1 MRPIVLPEENN
12 YEAQMRDLVLPELAA
27 AAREVPCTGE
37 GGAALNVRLYAPKDA
52 ARSIVLCHGFTE
64 SEEKLRELS
73 WLFLK
78 QGYAVLAYDH
88 RGHGRSARAV
98 QDPSVVHVEAFED
111 YVRDLKYVVEAARPL
126 LPEGQPA
133 LFGHSMGGG
142 VAARALEL
150 YPDLFRRCV
159 LHAPMLRINTHGV
172 PEPVAKAIARFF
184 IAIGKGDSRFFA
196 QRPYDPQERFAD
208 GCCTSPARFAWYA
221 DRRREEPCLRTNAAS
236 YRWILESLQNC
247 DAVLKPEN
255 LRRVRTPTLVI
266 RAELDA
272 LVRPEGQDAFLRGVP
287 CAQLYTVPNVKHEI
301 YRSTNE
307 QLLPYLAEIFRFLEK
322 E

>member
-1 MRPIVLPEENN
+1 MSEHRKIVIIGAGHVGSHIAQALCWRWCAQEIVLVDKDSGKAA
-12 YEAQMRDLVLPELAA
+12 AQAMDVADSLSFPAADTTVRAGGYGDCADADLV
-27 AAREVPCTGE
+27 
-37 GGAALNVRLYAPKDA
+37 
-52 ARSIVLCHGFTE
+52 
-64 SEEKLRELS
+64 
-73 WLFLK
+73 
-78 QGYAVLAYDH
+78 
-88 RGHGRSARAV
+88 
-98 QDPSVVHVEAFED
+98 
-111 YVRDLKYVVEAARPL
+111 
-126 LPEGQPA
+126 
-133 LFGHSMGGG
+133 
-142 VAARALEL
+142 
-150 YPDLFRRCV
+150 
-159 LHAPMLRINTHGV
+159 
-172 PEPVAKAIARFF
+172 F
-184 IAIGKGDSRFFA
+184 IAIGKGNSRFFA